1 MVGSDTTELS
11 LRLQLVR
18 PVHTVRGLA
27 FNAILSLVS
36 EHAGEE
42 ASAQLSQEL
51 SLLRLVDFFSYPAAD
66 FTRLLYA
73 AAGVLAPHLGSEHA
87 ALRACGSACLHQ
99 FFYGS
104 TVGRALAKI
113 MGRKNPKRG
122 FANTSIAYA
131 TMVNYGTHECEEL
144 GERKLR
150 LVFRGDVQPV
160 TFHEGTLAAA
170 LEVSG
175 VHGTVTST
183 VHGLDHTEFLLEWEE

>member
-1 MVGSDTTELS
+1 MEVSDTTELS
-11 LRLQLVR
+11 LRLQQVL

-27 FNAILSLVS
+27 FNAILGLVS
-36 EHAGEE
+36 ERAGEE
-42 ASAQLSQEL
+42 TSARLSQEL
-51 SLLRLVDFFSYPAAD
+51 GLVRLVDFFSYPASD
-66 FTRLLYA
+66 FTRLLFA
-73 AAGVLAPHLGSEHA
+73 TVEALAPSLGSEQE

-113 MGRKNPKRG
+113 MGRKNPQRG

-131 TMVNYGTHECEEL
+131 TMVNYGTHECEVL

-150 LVFRGDVQPV
+150 LIFRGDVQPAL
-160 TFHEGTLAAA
+160 FHEGTLVAA

-175 VHGTVTST
+175 VQGTVKTT
-183 VHGLDHTEFLLEWEE
+183 VHGLDHAEFLLEWEE